1 MTYSLILELQSTISI
16 TVLVSIGLVFYF
28 HILPLNITFQL
39 NLSFISSSYVTLQC
53 IHTILVRNY
62 RYSYI
67 TNFSLVSILHTHYL
81 LPAVFYNSS
90 HNFTNSFKLLIKEHP
105 IEFTQSQPIV
115 LNKRVYVVD
124 IETKTFKKK

>member
-1 MTYSLILELQSTISI
+1 M
-16 TVLVSIGLVFYF
+16 SIGLVFYF
-28 HILPLNITFQL
+28 HILPLNIAFQL
-39 NLSFISSSYVTLQC
+39 NLSFISSSYVTLQS
-53 IHTILVRNY
+53 IHTILERNY